1 MCLYSE
7 TNNPYIAQQDIVCYK
22 CVRRYRRCFRP
33 YHRTDKAKYKF
44 GKLYK
49 VDTKSFIN
57 EIETDGNWYYVNI
70 GFHSYGNIS
79 EYHKEYPIGIDH
91 CYIKCIIPKGS
102 LYFEEIDVWGNIKCY
117 CSEQLYIPDPPGNFF
132 KRFLRK
138 YIFKYKSNLTC

>member
-7 TNNPYIAQQDIVCYK
+7 TNNPKIAQQDIVCYK
-22 CVRRYRRCFRP
+22 CVKRYRRYFRP

-49 VDTKSFIN
+49 IDTNLFIN
-57 EIETDGNWYYVNI
+57 KVEKGRKWYHVNV
-70 GFHSYGNIS
+70 GFHSYGNIMS
-79 EYHKEYPIGIDH
+79 YIKKDPNEDDC

-102 LYFEEIDVWGNIKCY
+102 LYFEERDSRDEIMYY
-117 CSEQLYIPDPPGNFF
+117 CSEQLYIPDPPGNIF

-138 YIFKYKSNLTC
+138 YICKYKSNLI

>member
-7 TNNPYIAQQDIVCYK
+7 TNNPKIAQQDIVCYK
-22 CVRRYRRCFRP
+22 CVKRYRRYFRP
-33 YHRTDKAKYKF
+33 CHYTDKAKYKF

-49 VDTKSFIN
+49 IDVNLFIN
-57 EIETDGNWYYVNI
+57 EVEKGRKWYHVNV
-70 GFHSYGNIS
+70 GFHSYENIMS
-79 EYHKEYPIGIDH
+79 YDKRNPNEGDY

-102 LYFEEIDVWGNIKCY
+102 LYFEETDNRGEIMYY

-138 YIFKYKSNLTC
+138 YIYKYKSNLI

>member
-7 TNNPYIAQQDIVCYK
+7 TNNPKIAQQDIVCYK
-22 CVRRYRRCFRP
+22 CVKRYRRYFRP
-33 YHRTDKAKYKF
+33 FYHTDKAKYKF

-49 VDTKSFIN
+49 IDSNLFIN
-57 EIETDGNWYYVNI
+57 EVEKGRKWYHVNI
-70 GFHSYGNIS
+70 GFHSYGTIASYN
-79 EYHKEYPIGIDH
+79 KKYPNENDS

-102 LYFEEIDVWGNIKCY
+102 WYFKETDSHGDIIFY

-138 YIFKYKSNLTC
+138 YICKYESNLI